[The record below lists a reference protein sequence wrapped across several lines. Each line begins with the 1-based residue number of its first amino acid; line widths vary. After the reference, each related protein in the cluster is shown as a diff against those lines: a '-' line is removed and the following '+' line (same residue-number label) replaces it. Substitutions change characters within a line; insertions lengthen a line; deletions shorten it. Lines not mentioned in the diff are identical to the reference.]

1 MICSLESRGKV
12 AEELKRADAVVLT
25 YACDQPSTLN
35 RLTTFWLYE
44 FRRLEVLFFFFSP
57 INILYF
63 RCPICV
69 PFWFIV
75 NVVKLKNI
83 LVYFSLKK
91 NLDISELNKK

>member
-44 FRRLEVLFFFFSP
+44 FRRLEVLFIFPQSTYYISVAQF
-57 INILYF
+57 
-63 RCPICV
+63 V
-69 PFWFIV
+69 
-75 NVVKLKNI
+75 
-83 LVYFSLKK
+83 SLFGS
-91 NLDISELNKK
+91 LLM